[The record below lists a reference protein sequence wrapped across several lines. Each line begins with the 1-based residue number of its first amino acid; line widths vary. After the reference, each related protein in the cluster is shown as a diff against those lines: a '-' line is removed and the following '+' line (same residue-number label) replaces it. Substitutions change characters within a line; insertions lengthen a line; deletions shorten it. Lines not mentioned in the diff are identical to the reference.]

1 MQPYEGKLVL
11 VCDKIHF
18 ECVDVSVESSW

>member
-18 ECVDVSVESSW
+18 ECVDVSVESS